1 MLFKILQ
8 RSKISL
14 AFNLHVGATGNRPIS
29 MMVTSRW
36 LESLLSGC
44 IVAGKRP
51 VSRMADDMLYW
62 ENSTIELS
70 DNAEAAVDELKSI
83 LIDDDDCNFQ
93 RANNISHVMRKHDWR
108 FRLQDLSE
116 KCGINFN
123 KYLDEDIQLV
133 NNRSK
138 EWCQFF

>member
-44 IVAGKRP
+44 ILAGKRP
-51 VSRMADDMLYW
+51 VSRMADDMLSW

-70 DNAEAAVDELKSI
+70 DNSETAVDEIKSI
-83 LIDDDDCNFQ
+83 LSNESDYNSH
-93 RANNISHVMRKHDWR
+93 RASNIFHVMEKHDWR
-108 FRLQDLSE
+108 FRLQELSK
-116 KCGINFN
+116 KCGIIFN
-123 KYLDEDIQLV
+123 EKINEDIQLV

-138 EWCQFF
+138 EWT